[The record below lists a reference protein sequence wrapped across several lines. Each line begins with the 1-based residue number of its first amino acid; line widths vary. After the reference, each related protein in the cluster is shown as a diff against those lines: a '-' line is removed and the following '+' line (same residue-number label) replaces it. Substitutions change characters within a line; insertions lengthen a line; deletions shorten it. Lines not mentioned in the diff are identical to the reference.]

1 MKRFD
6 KKSAFILGLGTVFK
20 TIYNVSE
27 MVAARASFADVG
39 FASDVLQIATQMGL
53 AFVFFSHYGLVKALS
68 NNGNGNGNGGSGS
81 GVDLMPPPPEGL

>member
-39 FASDVLQIATQMGL
+39 FASDVLQIATQVGL
-53 AFVFFSHYGLVKALS
+53 VFVFFSHYGLIKALGN
-68 NNGNGNGNGGSGS
+68 NNGNSGDGGG
-81 GVDLMPPPPEGL
+81 GVGLLMPPPPEGL